1 MGFGCARFKAI
12 DQAAKGL
19 ENATRERERERERG
33 KKEV

>member
-19 ENATRERERERERG
+19 ENATRERERG